1 MYHANEHGAR
11 VRGLDSSGGGILAAT
26 LQGRR
31 SRGGPLAK
39 LGEYLDP
46 SRPHRDGEP
55 VASRFL
61 VSRKPILTWAAS
73 GPVLPTWEAKRRAR
87 ETKNG
92 AMAAIRCL
100 PPPLIAWLSSGRCP
114 PQRMSGQ
121 AWARPPWAAQHPTPR
136 VRRQRAD
143 PARRRPS
150 RHRRGGRGR
159 YARSPESCAVGSH
172 YDRRGGTAP

>member
-1 MYHANEHGAR
+1 VNHANEHGAR

-61 VSRKPILTWAAS
+61 VSRKPILNLGGLLAGFADLGGKTKSARNEKRGDGRHLLPAAAAPRVVSPRGRRRTQRVS
-73 GPVLPTWEAKRRAR
+73 GPV
-87 ETKNG
+87 
-92 AMAAIRCL
+92 
-100 PPPLIAWLSSGRCP
+100 
-114 PQRMSGQ
+114 RMMG
-121 AWARPPWAAQHPTPR
+121 
-136 VRRQRAD
+136 D
-143 PARRRPS
+143 
-150 RHRRGGRGR
+150 
-159 YARSPESCAVGSH
+159 AVQ
-172 YDRRGGTAP
+172 T

>member
-1 MYHANEHGAR
+1 MYHANEHGER
-11 VRGLDSSGGGILAAT
+11 VRGIDSSGGGILAAT

-31 SRGGPLAK
+31 SRGVPLAK

-73 GPVLPTWEAKRRAR
+73 WPVLPTWEAKRRAR

-92 AMAAIRCL
+92 AMAAIFCL
-100 PPPLIAWLSSGRCP
+100 PPPLLA
-114 PQRMSGQ
+114 
-121 AWARPPWAAQHPTPR
+121 
-136 VRRQRAD
+136 
-143 PARRRPS
+143 
-150 RHRRGGRGR
+150 
-159 YARSPESCAVGSH
+159 
-172 YDRRGGTAP
+172 